1 MLLPDMIP
9 YGTSESKEILDAVAA
24 YGADISLVDGV
35 RHEQRVIGLWSKGSG
50 YQNIG
55 AEAVELV
62 RQLRSDILLLD
73 LAMSKHS
80 GLDGATA

>member
-55 AEAVELV
+55 DVQALRVGWRDSINLFENKAVT
-62 RQLRSDILLLD
+62 RN
-73 LAMSKHS
+73 
-80 GLDGATA
+80 TP